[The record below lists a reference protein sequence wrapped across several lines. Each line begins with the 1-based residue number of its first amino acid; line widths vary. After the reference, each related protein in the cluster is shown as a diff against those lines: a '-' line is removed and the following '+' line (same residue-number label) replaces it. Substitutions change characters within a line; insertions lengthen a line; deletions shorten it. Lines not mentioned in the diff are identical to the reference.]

1 MKEKAVLSTKKTLI
15 GTNKYYMYIKE
26 KPLIH
31 CTKETLIGTDLW
43 EISKL

>member
-1 MKEKAVLSTKKTLI
+1 MKEKVVLSTKKAFI
-15 GTNKYYMYIKE
+15 GTNKYYIKQ

-31 CTKETLIGTDLW
+31 CTNRVLIGTDLW

>member
-1 MKEKAVLSTKKTLI
+1 MKEKGVLSTKKALI
-15 GTNKYYMYIKE
+15 GTNKYYIKQ

-31 CTKETLIGTDLW
+31 CTKGALIGTDLW